1 MIRKRKIFS
10 NILKKFRLKEII
22 PLQKNMKEIELKAWI
37 TPENEE
43 KIQKFLD
50 TKTTFIGKKEKYD
63 RNFCKAGLEEKNKK
77 IAFRLRE
84 EYSENSRKFWVTE
97 KTHYY
102 SDNGVEMNDELEFEV
117 SSGESFEKFVI
128 SQGFEMFYTKEKKV
142 HQYVQ
147 KISLSQKSKVSQEK
161 ADTVTILFEQLEI
174 PKLGKFLEVEIVCDE
189 KFLEQAEQKIVSI
202 FDDLGITSDIEKAPY
217 VVLLGKGRVK

>member
-1 MIRKRKIFS
+1 
-10 NILKKFRLKEII
+10 
-22 PLQKNMKEIELKAWI
+22 MKEVELKAWI

-50 TKTTFIGKKEKYD
+50 TKTEFIGKKEKHD
-63 RNFCKAGLEEKNKK
+63 RNFCRAESEEKNKK

-84 EYSENSRKFWVTE
+84 ESSENSRKFWVTE

-128 SQGFEMFYTKEKKV
+128 SQGFEMFYTKEKIV
-142 HQYVQ
+142 HQYTQ
-147 KISLSQKSKVSQEK
+147 KIVFQNSENLENSEEFCV
-161 ADTVTILFEQLEI
+161 LFEQLEV
-174 PKLGKFLEVEIVCDE
+174 PNLGKFLEVEIVCDE

-202 FDDLGITSDIEKAPY
+202 FEDLEITSDIEKAPY